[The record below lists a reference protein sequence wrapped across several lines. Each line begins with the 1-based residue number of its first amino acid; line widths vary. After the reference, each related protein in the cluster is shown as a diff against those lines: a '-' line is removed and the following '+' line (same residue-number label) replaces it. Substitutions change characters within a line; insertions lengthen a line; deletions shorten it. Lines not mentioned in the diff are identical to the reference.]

1 MDLVSLRGRSAL
13 SPFRV
18 AKLLAALSAATP
30 SHRVA
35 SLTATYW
42 HFAEVSRP
50 LERAERATLTRLL
63 EYGPRDSG
71 SDDDGAL
78 LLVTPRPGTLSPW
91 SSKATDI
98 AHNCGLASVTRIE
111 RGVAYRVRTHERGT
125 LDAATRETLLPLI
138 HDRMVEAVLTDF
150 ASVPGLFEHVA
161 PRPLT
166 T

>member
-18 AKLLAALSAATP
+18 AKLFAALSAASP

-50 LERAERATLTRLL
+50 LQRDEHATLERLL
-63 EYGPRDSG
+63 EYGPRDTQREDTG
-71 SDDDGAL
+71 TL
-78 LLVTPRPGTLSPW
+78 LLVTPRPGTISPW

-98 AHNCGLASVTRIE
+98 AHNCGLGSIDRIE
-111 RGVAYRVRTHERGT
+111 RGVAYRVQMQPGAALDEAVRG
-125 LDAATRETLLPLI
+125 ALLPLI
-138 HDRMVEAVLTDF
+138 HDR
-150 ASVPGLFEHVA
+150 
-161 PRPLT
+161 
-166 T
+166 